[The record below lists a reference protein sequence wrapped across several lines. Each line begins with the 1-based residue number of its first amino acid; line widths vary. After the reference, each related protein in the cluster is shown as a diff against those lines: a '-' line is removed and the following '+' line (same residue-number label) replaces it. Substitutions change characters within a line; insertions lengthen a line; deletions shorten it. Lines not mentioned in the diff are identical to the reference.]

1 MVQEAGAYAEDHRD
15 EDQGEDDADPHLV
28 HEFIVLQ
35 LLLQL
40 IHTAAVQNH
49 PIGQIEIHDLLAGGI
64 PRMADFVELMLMF
77 QLDGTEDLLAN
88 LFQEITAGDGIQ
100 CGDGRGGGFR
110 RTSPAVQNLLSCG
123 TGVMIEMQIVRE
135 FVV

>member
-1 MVQEAGAYAEDHRD
+1 MVQEAGADAEDHRD

-88 LFQEITAGDGIQ
+88 LFQK
-100 CGDGRGGGFR
+100 
-110 RTSPAVQNLLSCG
+110 SLLEMASNVVMV
-123 TGVMIEMQIVRE
+123 GVEASGELLPLFKI
-135 FVV
+135 F